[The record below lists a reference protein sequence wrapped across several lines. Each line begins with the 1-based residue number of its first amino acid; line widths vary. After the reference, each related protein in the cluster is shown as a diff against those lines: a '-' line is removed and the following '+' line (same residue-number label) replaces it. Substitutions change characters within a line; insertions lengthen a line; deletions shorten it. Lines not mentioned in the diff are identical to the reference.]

1 MRKKAKREYEKK
13 LLKRFKDKPKLFYS
27 YVRNKQKV
35 KPEIPQLNTGDGIMT
50 SSDEEI
56 AQEFGNFFGSVF
68 TRETDNENNY
78 PEFESRMHGNNILQ
92 NVRITENDV
101 CEKLKR
107 LKEDKACGPD
117 GIHPKL
123 LKECAEIIAIPL
135 YLIFSKSLESGVVPA
150 DWKLANVSPIHK
162 KGSRAM
168 ASNYRP
174 VSLTCLASKLME
186 SIIRD
191 AMVRHLLEN
200 DLCTTAQ
207 HGFTNGRSCLTNLL
221 ETFESWTEDVD
232 KGYSVDVIFL
242 DFQKA
247 FDKVPKKRL
256 LQKLS
261 AYGIEGKVLC
271 WIEDFLSDRRMRIMV
286 RGEYSEWVDVISGV
300 PQGSVL
306 GPILFLIYVN
316 DIPEMVN
323 CSIKMFADDTKL
335 FRTVKSIDD
344 CNILQNDLDTLSQWT
359 NEWLLSFN
367 IDKCKVMHIGKN
379 NPKLEYTMITENENK
394 ILIETR
400 EEKDLGVWITNDLK
414 PEKQVIAA
422 SQRAMTVLRS
432 VKRAFVRFDIETF
445 SIIYTT
451 YIRPHLEYCIQAWAP
466 YYAKDIL
473 LLEKVQRRAT
483 KLVWGLKDLSYEER
497 LERLKLFSLEE
508 RRLRGDLIQT
518 FKLLTGKENVDYE
531 ILFNRSTNHLRGHSF
546 KLSKSQCN
554 KLCRRRF
561 FSQRVIDIWNS
572 LSEFIVSAPSTN
584 TFKKRIDN
592 NWKKIWATY
601 KRLTSSLANAHYL

>member
-1 MRKKAKREYEKK
+1 
-13 LLKRFKDKPKLFYS
+13 
-27 YVRNKQKV
+27 
-35 KPEIPQLNTGDGIMT
+35 
-50 SSDEEI
+50 
-56 AQEFGNFFGSVF
+56 
-68 TRETDNENNY
+68 
-78 PEFESRMHGNNILQ
+78 
-92 NVRITENDV
+92 
-101 CEKLKR
+101 
-107 LKEDKACGPD
+107 
-117 GIHPKL
+117 
-123 LKECAEIIAIPL
+123 
-135 YLIFSKSLESGVVPA
+135 
-150 DWKLANVSPIHK
+150 
-162 KGSRAM
+162 
-168 ASNYRP
+168 
-174 VSLTCLASKLME
+174 
-186 SIIRD
+186 
-191 AMVRHLLEN
+191 
-200 DLCTTAQ
+200 
-207 HGFTNGRSCLTNLL
+207 
-221 ETFESWTEDVD
+221 
-232 KGYSVDVIFL
+232 
-242 DFQKA
+242 
-247 FDKVPKKRL
+247 
-256 LQKLS
+256 
-261 AYGIEGKVLC
+261 
-271 WIEDFLSDRRMRIMV
+271 
-286 RGEYSEWVDVISGV
+286 
-300 PQGSVL
+300 
-306 GPILFLIYVN
+306 
-316 DIPEMVN
+316 
-323 CSIKMFADDTKL
+323 MFADDTKL

-367 IDKCKVMHIGKN
+367 VDKCKVMHIGKN
-379 NPKLEYTMITENENK
+379 NPKLEYTMRTENENK

-400 EEKDLGVWITNDLK
+400 DEKDLGVWITNYLK
-414 PEKQVIAA
+414 PEKQVFAA
-422 SQRAMTVLRS
+422 SQRAMTVLRL

-531 ILFNRSTNHLRGHSF
+531 ISFNRSTNHLRGHSF

>member
-1 MRKKAKREYEKK
+1 M
-13 LLKRFKDKPKLFYS
+13 
-27 YVRNKQKV
+27 
-35 KPEIPQLNTGDGIMT
+35 
-50 SSDEEI
+50 
-56 AQEFGNFFGSVF
+56 
-68 TRETDNENNY
+68 
-78 PEFESRMHGNNILQ
+78 
-92 NVRITENDV
+92 
-101 CEKLKR
+101 
-107 LKEDKACGPD
+107 
-117 GIHPKL
+117 
-123 LKECAEIIAIPL
+123 
-135 YLIFSKSLESGVVPA
+135 
-150 DWKLANVSPIHK
+150 
-162 KGSRAM
+162 
-168 ASNYRP
+168 
-174 VSLTCLASKLME
+174 
-186 SIIRD
+186 
-191 AMVRHLLEN
+191 
-200 DLCTTAQ
+200 
-207 HGFTNGRSCLTNLL
+207 
-221 ETFESWTEDVD
+221 
-232 KGYSVDVIFL
+232 DVIFL

-344 CNILQNDLDTLSQWT
+344 FNILQNDLDTLSQWT

-367 IDKCKVMHIGKN
+367 VDKCKVMHIGKN
-379 NPKLEYTMITENENK
+379 NPKLEYTMRTENENK

-483 KLVWGLKDLSYEER
+483 KLVWGLKDLSYEET
-497 LERLKLFSLEE
+497 LKLFSLEE

-561 FSQRVIDIWNS
+561 FSQRVIDIIWNS